1 MNLTEVL
8 ECYKQS
14 LYSMIVVG
22 IQRTRI
28 LTGMQ
33 AVKTVSQAH
42 TGRRLEVIY
51 FGKEFVYILFM
62 SRNFAEAKFKGD

>member
-1 MNLTEVL
+1 
-8 ECYKQS
+8 
-14 LYSMIVVG
+14 MIVVG

>member
-1 MNLTEVL
+1 
-8 ECYKQS
+8 
-14 LYSMIVVG
+14 MIVVG

-51 FGKEFVYILFM
+51 LKNLSIFCLCPETLQKLNLKVI
-62 SRNFAEAKFKGD
+62 D